1 MKKKLY
7 IILFFIFI
15 NIQIPLSAKIINL
28 IVAKVDDKVITA
40 FDLENEIKSFLILNN
55 LEAKI
60 ENIKKSQNIAM
71 NALVRK
77 TIKKQEVEKYKV
89 TNFSEE
95 ELNNSILNLAKKRGV
110 SLDELK
116 NIFSKNNVD
125 FNIVIEDIKTQLL
138 WNTLIFELYSKKL
151 NLNTIEIENEL
162 EKEIS
167 NKRIDKSYN
176 ISEIEIQDKKSL
188 SIVLDFIKKNNF
200 KTAVKKFSVSE
211 SAIMDGKLGWIKD
224 SELSNLYSNSLK
236 EITVGE
242 ITSPIPNLNGYVIL
256 KLNNIKIID
265 NKKIDEN
272 DKEEIKKLI
281 IFNKKNDKLNLYSR
295 SHFSKLENSSLII
308 IK

>member
-236 EITVGE
+236 EINVGE

>member
-15 NIQIPLSAKIINL
+15 NIQMPLSAKIINL

-236 EITVGE
+236 EINVGE